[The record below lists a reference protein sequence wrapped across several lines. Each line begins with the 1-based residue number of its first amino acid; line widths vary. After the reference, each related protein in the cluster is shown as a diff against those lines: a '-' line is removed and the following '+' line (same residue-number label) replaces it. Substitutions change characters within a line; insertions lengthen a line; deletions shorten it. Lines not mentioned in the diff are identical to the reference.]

1 MSERFHPA
9 FPSTQKLRSMAR
21 RALAPAFLACIAPN
35 AGAVFTY
42 ASTNA
47 PYGITLQVGS
57 AVAVDEVAFNVTGA
71 NVGLTPTSVAGSQP
85 ITIRISPSR
94 PSMLFAETR
103 PVTLTVDVPAG
114 LNCTTFSSCGNT
126 IIPFSTISWVS
137 TNATS
142 PNQGDIQSG
151 TFANSTTQSLASFN
165 AATSAFLIFNSDTR
179 FMANTLTFRYA
190 NTTVYP
196 AGSYRGK
203 VRFTATMV

>member
-1 MSERFHPA
+1 
-9 FPSTQKLRSMAR
+9 MAR
-21 RALAPAFLACIAPN
+21 RAVVPALLACTALD
-35 AGAVFTY
+35 AGAVFTF
-42 ASTNA
+42 ASTSS

-57 AVAVDEVAFNVTGA
+57 AVATDEVAFNVTGA
-71 NVGLTPTSVAGSQP
+71 NAGLTPVPVAGSQS
-85 ITIRISPSR
+85 ITIRVSPSR
-94 PSMLFAETR
+94 PAMLFAETR

-114 LNCTTFSSCGNT
+114 LNCTTFNSCGNT

-151 TFANSTTQSLASFN
+151 TFANSTTQPLASFN
-165 AATSAFLIFNSDTR
+165 AATAALLVFNGDTR

-196 AGSYRGK
+196 AGTYRGT